1 MQLPTSDGGVRINQI
16 YRTTIKRIF
25 DAFFG
30 VLLLIC
36 LSPLMLVLAIWI
48 KLDSK
53 GPVLFKQ
60 ERVGRNGKRFTI
72 YKFRSMSDDA
82 PHQMATSEFDTAL
95 SYITRSGRLMRKT
108 SLDELPQLVNVVK
121 GEMSF
126 IGPRPLIP
134 KWGMKL
140 LESKVVLLNR
150 DKIKSRFIYH
160 GVKRVFDFL
169 AAACGIIILSPL
181 MLIIAVLIKSEDH
194 GPVFYKQKRIGQNG
208 KAFEM
213 YKFRSMFV
221 NADQMLAKLKE
232 QNDVDGPM
240 FKMKDDPR
248 VTKIGH
254 FIRKHSLD
262 ELPQFLNVL
271 RGDMSLVGPRPP
283 LPSEV
288 EEYSE
293 YDKQRL
299 FVIPGCTG
307 LWQATERNEV
317 GFNEMV
323 QLDIEYIQRAGFL
336 FDLWIMVKT
345 VGIVIKP
352 NGSY

>member
-1 MQLPTSDGGVRINQI
+1 MN
-16 YRTTIKRIF
+16 
-25 DAFFG
+25 
-30 VLLLIC
+30 
-36 LSPLMLVLAIWI
+36 
-48 KLDSK
+48 
-53 GPVLFKQ
+53 
-60 ERVGRNGKRFTI
+60 
-72 YKFRSMSDDA
+72 
-82 PHQMATSEFDTAL
+82 
-95 SYITRSGRLMRKT
+95 
-108 SLDELPQLVNVVK
+108 
-121 GEMSF
+121 
-126 IGPRPLIP
+126 
-134 KWGMKL
+134 L
-140 LESKVVLLNR
+140 LESKAVLLNK

-160 GVKRVFDFL
+160 GMKRLFDIV
-169 AAACGIIILSPL
+169 AATCGIIILSPL
-181 MLIIAVLIKSEDH
+181 MIIIAVLIKAEDH
-194 GPVFYKQKRIGQNG
+194 GPIFYKQVRVGKNG
-208 KAFEM
+208 KTFKM
-213 YKFRSMFV
+213 YKFRSMFI
-221 NADQMLAKLKE
+221 NADKMLDKLKE

-262 ELPQFLNVL
+262 ELPQFFNVL
-271 RGDMSLVGPRPP
+271 KGDMSLVGPRPP

-323 QLDIEYIQRAGFL
+323 QLDIQYIQRASFT
-336 FDLWIMVKT
+336 FDLWIIWKT
-345 VGIVIKP
+345 VCIVIKP

>member
-1 MQLPTSDGGVRINQI
+1 
-16 YRTTIKRIF
+16 
-25 DAFFG
+25 
-30 VLLLIC
+30 
-36 LSPLMLVLAIWI
+36 
-48 KLDSK
+48 
-53 GPVLFKQ
+53 
-60 ERVGRNGKRFTI
+60 
-72 YKFRSMSDDA
+72 
-82 PHQMATSEFDTAL
+82 
-95 SYITRSGRLMRKT
+95 
-108 SLDELPQLVNVVK
+108 
-121 GEMSF
+121 
-126 IGPRPLIP
+126 
-134 KWGMKL
+134 MKL
-140 LESKVVLLNR
+140 LESKVALLNR

-160 GVKRVFDFL
+160 GMKRLFDIV

-181 MLIIAVLIKSEDH
+181 MIIIAVLIKAEDH
-194 GPVFYKQKRIGQNG
+194 GPIFYKQVRVGKNG
-208 KAFEM
+208 KTFKM

-221 NADQMLAKLKE
+221 NADKMLDKLKE

-323 QLDIEYIQRAGFL
+323 QLDIQYIQRASFM
-336 FDLWIMVKT
+336 FDLWIIWKT
-345 VGIVIKP
+345 VLIIVKP

>member
-1 MQLPTSDGGVRINQI
+1 M
-16 YRTTIKRIF
+16 KRLF
-25 DAFFG
+25 DIVA
-30 VLLLIC
+30 
-36 LSPLMLVLAIWI
+36 
-48 KLDSK
+48 
-53 GPVLFKQ
+53 
-60 ERVGRNGKRFTI
+60 
-72 YKFRSMSDDA
+72 
-82 PHQMATSEFDTAL
+82 AT
-95 SYITRSGRLMRKT
+95 
-108 SLDELPQLVNVVK
+108 
-121 GEMSF
+121 
-126 IGPRPLIP
+126 
-134 KWGMKL
+134 
-140 LESKVVLLNR
+140 
-150 DKIKSRFIYH
+150 
-160 GVKRVFDFL
+160 
-169 AAACGIIILSPL
+169 CGIIILSPL
-181 MLIIAVLIKSEDH
+181 MIVIAVLIKVEDH
-194 GPVFYKQKRIGQNG
+194 GPIFYKQVRVGKNG
-208 KAFEM
+208 KTFKM
-213 YKFRSMFV
+213 YKFRSMFI
-221 NADQMLAKLKE
+221 NADKMLDKLKE

-262 ELPQFLNVL
+262 ELPQFFNVL
-271 RGDMSLVGPRPP
+271 KGDMSLVGPRPP

-323 QLDIEYIQRAGFL
+323 QLDIQYIQRASFT
-336 FDLWIMVKT
+336 FDLWIIWKT